1 MSDEEVGGWF
11 LKHDT
16 DQSGTLSQSELMAML
31 KDLEPGV
38 QIDNEPVDM
47 ICAAAQKALGDDATA
62 SGTQI
67 PAHYMKTLVLKFRSW
82 LVKRKQLESM
92 FAQADVDGSNSL
104 QVSELR
110 ALLQKAAPA
119 GYAVS
124 DSDAQHVLSRCD
136 IDSSG
141 AIEINELGP
150 VIALWV
156 ETAKSIQENAAYD
169 EADAKKSS
177 ICALL

>member
-1 MSDEEVGGWF
+1 MRHVP
-11 LKHDT
+11 
-16 DQSGTLSQSELMAML
+16 Q
-31 KDLEPGV
+31 
-38 QIDNEPVDM
+38 
-47 ICAAAQKALGDDATA
+47 
-62 SGTQI
+62 
-67 PAHYMKTLVLKFRSW
+67 
-82 LVKRKQLESM
+82 
-92 FAQADVDGSNSL
+92 QADVDGSNSL